1 MTEQKL
7 VPFRYY
13 NLNCYISKPYIM
25 NPAIQQ
31 LRSYFQSGAT
41 QTYDFRLNQLKR
53 LKKVVLEHETEIY
66 EALYADLKK
75 THEDAWATELGF
87 FLSELNH
94 TIDHL
99 KGWMQPA
106 SVPTNLLNQPSSS
119 FTIREPLGVV
129 CIIAPWNYPF
139 QLLLTPLVGAIAG
152 GNCVVLKP
160 SEFAPATAK
169 VMAKII
175 HALFPTNYV
184 LYVEGEGATVL
195 PPMLTENRF
204 DHIFYTGSTQVGK
217 IIYKYAAE
225 HLTPVTLEL
234 GGKSPAVITADAN
247 LRVAAR
253 RIASPKYSNCGQMCI
268 APDYVLVP
276 TALKDKFIEELIVA
290 IQQFYGANAIES
302 EHYGKIINEKQWLR
316 ITSYLS
322 DGKIVY
328 GGKSDR
334 AKLFIEPTIM
344 TDIHPHAKIMQDE
357 IFGPI
362 LPIITYQSNEEAL
375 AVINENPNPLA
386 FYVFTQ
392 NKADEAYWLT
402 HVPSGGAC
410 VNNATLH
417 ITNHD
422 LPFGGRGFSG
432 IGGYHGKSS
441 FDTFTHL
448 KSVLKTPTWIDPNFK
463 YPPYTGKGWL
473 LKKLIG

>member
-1 MTEQKL
+1 MQE
-7 VPFRYY
+7 
-13 NLNCYISKPYIM
+13 S
-25 NPAIQQ
+25 IQQ
-31 LRSYFQSGAT
+31 LRTYFLSGAT
-41 QTYDFRLNQLKR
+41 QSYDFRLNQLKR
-53 LKKVVLEHETEIY
+53 LKKLVLEHEKEIY
-66 EALYADLKK
+66 SALYADLKK
-75 THEDAWATELGF
+75 TDEDAWATEVGF

-94 TIDHL
+94 TIEHL

-119 FTIREPLGVV
+119 YTIREPLGVV

-169 VMAKII
+169 IMSKII
-175 HALFPTNYV
+175 HALFPTNYI
-184 LYVEGEGATVL
+184 LYVEGDGATVL

-204 DHIFYTGSTQVGK
+204 DHIFYTGSTAVGK

-225 HLTPVTLEL
+225 QLVPVTLEL
-234 GGKSPAVITADAN
+234 GGKSPAVITSDAN

-253 RIASPKYSNCGQMCI
+253 RIASPKFSNCGQMCI
-268 APDYVLVP
+268 APDYILVP
-276 TALKDKFIEELIVA
+276 TELKDNLIKELISA

-302 EHYGKIINEKQWLR
+302 EHYGKIINDKQWLR

-322 DGKIVY
+322 EGEIVY

-334 AKLFIEPTIM
+334 DKLFIEPTIM
-344 TDIHPHAKIMQDE
+344 TGIHPNAKIMQDE

-362 LPIITYQSNEEAL
+362 LPILTYQSKEEAL
-375 AVINENPNPLA
+375 AIIQHNPNPLA
-386 FYVFTQ
+386 FYVFTE
-392 NKADEAYWLT
+392 NKTDEQYWLT
-402 HVPSGGAC
+402 NVPSGGAC
-410 VNNATLH
+410 VNNSTLH

-463 YPPYTGKGWL
+463 YPPYTGKSWL

>member
-1 MTEQKL
+1 MQA
-7 VPFRYY
+7 
-13 NLNCYISKPYIM
+13 S
-25 NPAIQQ
+25 IQQ
-31 LRSYFQSGAT
+31 LRTYFQSGAT
-41 QTYDFRLNQLKR
+41 QSYDFRLNQLKR
-53 LKKVVLEHETEIY
+53 LKKLVLEHENEIY
-66 EALYADLKK
+66 EALYTDLKK
-75 THEDAWATELGF
+75 TKEDAWATEIGF

-94 TIDHL
+94 TIEHL
-99 KGWMQPA
+99 KGWMQPK

-119 FTIREPLGVV
+119 FIMAEPLGVV

-152 GNCVVLKP
+152 GNCTVLKP
-160 SEFAPATAK
+160 SEFAPATAQI
-169 VMAKII
+169 MGKII
-175 HALFPTNYV
+175 QALFPENYI

-234 GGKSPAVITADAN
+234 GGKSPAVISSDAN
-247 LRVAAR
+247 LRIAAR
-253 RIASPKYSNCGQMCI
+253 RIASPKFSNCGQMCI

-276 TALKDKFIEELIVA
+276 SELKDAFIKELIAA
-290 IQQFYGANAIES
+290 IQQFYGANAKES
-302 EHYGKIINEKQWLR
+302 EHYGKIINDKQWLR

-322 DGKIVY
+322 DGEIVY

-334 AKLFIEPTIM
+334 DQLFIEPTIM
-344 TDIHPHAKIMQDE
+344 TGIHPNAKIMQDE

-362 LPIITYQSNEEAL
+362 LPILTYQSNEEAL
-375 AVINENPNPLA
+375 ELIQQNPNPLA
-386 FYVFTQ
+386 FYVFTE
-392 NKADEAYWLT
+392 NKTDETYWLT
-402 HVPSGGAC
+402 NVPSGGAC

-463 YPPYTGKGWL
+463 YPPYTGKSWL